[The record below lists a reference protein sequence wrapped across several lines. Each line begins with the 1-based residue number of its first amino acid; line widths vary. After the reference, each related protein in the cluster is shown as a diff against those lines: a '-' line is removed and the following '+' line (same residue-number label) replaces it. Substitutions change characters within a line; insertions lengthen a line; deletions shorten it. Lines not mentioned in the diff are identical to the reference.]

1 VPDDHGSREVTLWTV
16 TWTDDRPELSART
29 VVIDEYRVP
38 PGEAPQAQEKP
49 LTTGGSR
56 VRSAVC
62 RADSVWF
69 AFAAA
74 HEGGVGA
81 SAGVSAR
88 WYRLDGVTGA
98 LMAQDAL
105 GAAGI
110 AYVFP
115 ALVVDRSGRLV
126 MAACRAAANE
136 HPSLHYGSWPSS
148 GSASTGLL
156 VRGQGPHLKCRGNV
170 PCSAPDAR
178 NGWGDYNGIALDPD
192 DESTAWVFGG
202 VGHETDKSLW
212 ATGIVALHP

>member
-98 LMAQDAL
+98 SMAQDEL

-136 HPSLHYGSWPSS
+136 HPPSTTAPGRARGPPAPGFGPGPGASPEGSRQRAVL
-148 GSASTGLL
+148 GA
-156 VRGQGPHLKCRGNV
+156 R
-170 PCSAPDAR
+170 CSQWL
-178 NGWGDYNGIALDPD
+178 G
-192 DESTAWVFGG
+192 
-202 VGHETDKSLW
+202 
-212 ATGIVALHP
+212 

>member
-29 VVIDEYRVP
+29 VVIDEYGCHP
-38 PGEAPQAQEKP
+38 
-49 LTTGGSR
+49 
-56 VRSAVC
+56 
-62 RADSVWF
+62 
-69 AFAAA
+69 
-74 HEGGVGA
+74 
-81 SAGVSAR
+81 VS
-88 WYRLDGVTGA
+88 
-98 LMAQDAL
+98 
-105 GAAGI
+105 
-110 AYVFP
+110 
-115 ALVVDRSGRLV
+115 VDRSGRLV